1 MFVIFI
7 IKHDNTY
14 IYMYI
19 YCAPFVYLTW
29 LNQPTQKTLNWRQK
43 VKNFF
48 SPGKGIKLASA
59 SLKVRF
65 SNMYSHGKF
74 NLKKDHN
81 KEPHYLYG
89 IPNPY
94 FLFFTLHIGAH
105 WHCFLCIP
113 CQRPLCQPKQK
124 HRNTC
129 IKDCF
134 SCLDF
139 QNILMTE
146 VDWQPS
152 SESVKFQILEI
163 WRRYMLLG
171 WPSSQLRTA
180 F

>member
-1 MFVIFI
+1 MITHI
-7 IKHDNTY
+7 YICTY
-14 IYMYI
+14 IVLLLFI
-19 YCAPFVYLTW
+19 LPDWT
-29 LNQPTQKTLNWRQK
+29 NQLRKLWIGGRRRSKT
-43 VKNFF
+43 F
-48 SPGKGIKLASA
+48 SPQEKESNSHQHHLKLDLVICTVME
-59 SLKVRF
+59 SLTQI
-65 SNMYSHGKF
+65 
-74 NLKKDHN
+74 KDHN

>member
-1 MFVIFI
+1 MES
-7 IKHDNTY
+7 
-14 IYMYI
+14 
-19 YCAPFVYLTW
+19 LT
-29 LNQPTQKTLNWRQK
+29 Q
-43 VKNFF
+43 
-48 SPGKGIKLASA
+48 I
-59 SLKVRF
+59 
-65 SNMYSHGKF
+65 
-74 NLKKDHN
+74 KDHN

-139 QNILMTE
+139 QDILMTE

-180 F
+180 FENRHILKIPSGFFLKQYSQYFLDCCPNTCACVIVSICIINTAHGQLFLTRRVPALEKVIHHP